1 MGNGRGTAVLVGK
14 VTLEGNAVLTQNAN
28 VILECGAT
36 EPRAH
41 AYSDTKG
48 NFSIAVTVTDSGL
61 ASTIPNRLNT
71 SISKQEWA
79 NCELYADLPGYTSE
93 HLRLFEKPGEGVL
106 EVGNVVLH
114 PVSQDHSFSVSVTS
128 LAAPDKAKAAFEK
141 GQEQENKGKWAAA
154 MECFKKAIA
163 VYPKYALAWLELGRA
178 QVKQNAFTDA
188 RESFHQSIIQDSK
201 LLGGYDELAD
211 LALQQQ
217 QWKEL
222 ADTTDRLVQF
232 APDFAQYWFLNS
244 AANFNLGNMTKAESS
259 IARGLPLDPKHTLPQ
274 MEYLYGLILANKH
287 DYASASEHV
296 GTYLRLAPHAKDA
309 QSAQNS
315 LAEFQKQLQLADK

>member
-1 MGNGRGTAVLVGK
+1 MGNGRQTAVLVGK
-14 VTLEGNAVLTQNAN
+14 VTLEGNAALPQNAN
-28 VILECGAT
+28 VVLECGAT

-41 AYSDTKG
+41 GFSDSKG
-48 NFSIAVTVTDSGL
+48 NFSITVMVSDSGL
-61 ASTIPNRLNT
+61 ASAVPDRMNT
-71 SISKQEWA
+71 AISKQEWA
-79 NCELYADLPGYTSE
+79 NCELYADVPGYTSE
-93 HLRLFEKPGEGVL
+93 RLRLFEKPGSGVL

-141 GQEQENKGKWAAA
+141 GQEQEKKGKWAAA
-154 MECFKKAIA
+154 MESFKKAIA
-163 VYPKYALAWLELGRA
+163 VYPRFALAWLELGRA

-188 RESFHQSIIQDSK
+188 RESFHQSITQDSK
-201 LLGGYDELAD
+201 FLDGYDELAH

-222 ADTTDRLVQF
+222 ADTTDRLVQL
-232 APDFAQYWFLNS
+232 APDSAQYWFLNS
-244 AANFNLGNMTKAESS
+244 AANYNLGNLTKAETS
-259 IARGLPLDPKHTLPQ
+259 IVRGLSLDTKHSLPQ

-287 DYASASEHV
+287 EYATAAEHV

-315 LAEFQKQLQLADK
+315 LAEFQKQAQLATK